1 MYVLKCHAK
10 DCRELCLSIC
20 EDVLKTGI
28 RRNMKVFSVI
38 LYKLF
43 VGKSISLQKKLIIRY
58 KGCFKERYMRK
69 ILIGLLGYT
78 FVSQQL
84 LAQTDSI
91 ADTRELKAVVVK
103 ATNGIKSRFRV
114 DNAEIIGQGQLI
126 RAACC
131 NLGESFTA
139 NPSVDVS
146 YSDAATGAKQIK
158 LLGLSGTYVQ
168 MLTENVPNLRG
179 AALPYSLGYVPG
191 PWMQSIQVSK
201 GASSVKNGYEST
213 TGQINIEFLKPQGTD
228 GVRANVYQDSEL
240 KTEVNLDGS
249 VHLNERLS
257 TATLLHFE
265 NRQMDHDG
273 NGDGFMDMPKLR
285 QYNLMHRWAYVSPRW
300 ISQLMLRGLHDE
312 RNGGQSRKHSATSMP
327 EPLYT
332 TSVKTNRYEALWK
345 NGFTLNADHNT
356 SVALMLHGSWHD
368 ADNIFG
374 RTEYDVTQK
383 NGYAQL
389 MFETDIT
396 EHHNLSVGASLN
408 HDYYDERFNP
418 LGALARAESTVSKET
433 TPGLYAQYTYKL
445 GEKLTVMPGVRWDH
459 SSRYGGF
466 FTPRLHVKY
475 SPNSIV
481 TLRTSVGK
489 GYRSPHALAENVSLL
504 ASGRE
509 IFVSPDLKQE
519 EAWNTG
525 ASLGFN
531 IPLFGRNLELNAE
544 YYYTDF
550 VNQMIM
556 NFDGASGQ
564 HTLRFEN
571 LDGKSYS
578 HTFQVD
584 ATYALFSGMTA
595 TAAFRLNDVKCTYDG
610 SLRQKP
616 LTSRYKGLLTLSYKT
631 PLELWQFDVTGQLN
645 GGGELYDQ
653 SSYPAYF
660 QLQAQVTRE
669 FHRFSL
675 YVGGENLTNYKIA
688 DPIRH
693 AHHPWS
699 AAFDATQVWG
709 PVTGAMA
716 YVGVRFKLE
725 KL

>member
-1 MYVLKCHAK
+1 
-10 DCRELCLSIC
+10 
-20 EDVLKTGI
+20 
-28 RRNMKVFSVI
+28 
-38 LYKLF
+38 
-43 VGKSISLQKKLIIRY
+43 
-58 KGCFKERYMRK
+58 MRK
-69 ILIGLLGYT
+69 ILISLLGYT
-78 FVSQQL
+78 FVSQQM

-312 RNGGQSRKHSATSMP
+312 RNGGQSRKHAAADSS

-332 TSVKTNRYEALWK
+332 TSVKTNRYEAQWK

-368 ADNIFG
+368 ADNMFG

-418 LGALARAESTVSKET
+418 LGTLARAESTVSKET

-459 SSRYGGF
+459 SSRYGSF
-466 FTPRLHVKY
+466 VTPRLHVKY

-669 FHRFSL
+669 FNRFSL
-675 YVGGENLTNYKIA
+675 YVGGENLTNYKID

-693 AHHPWS
+693 AHHPWGT
-699 AAFDATQVWG
+699 AFDATQVWG

>member
-1 MYVLKCHAK
+1 
-10 DCRELCLSIC
+10 
-20 EDVLKTGI
+20 
-28 RRNMKVFSVI
+28 MK
-38 LYKLF
+38 
-43 VGKSISLQKKLIIRY
+43 R
-58 KGCFKERYMRK
+58 

-78 FVSQQL
+78 FAAQHMV
-84 LAQTDSI
+84 AQTDSI
-91 ADTRELKAVVVK
+91 ANTQELKDVVVK
-103 ATNGIKSRFRV
+103 ATNGIKSKYRI
-114 DNAEIIGQGQLI
+114 DNTDIIGQGQLI

-131 NLGESFTA
+131 NLGESFTT

-146 YSDAATGAKQIK
+146 YSDATTGAKQIK

-168 MLTENVPNLRG
+168 MLTENIPNLRG

-249 VHLNERLS
+249 IHLTDRLS

-273 NGDGFMDMPKLR
+273 NADGFMDMPKLR
-285 QYNLMHRWAYVSPRW
+285 QYNLMHRWAYVSQGW

-312 RNGGQSRKHSATSMP
+312 HEGGQSLKHANMSAA
-327 EPLYT
+327 EPRYA
-332 TSVKTNRYEALWK
+332 TSVKTNRYELQWK

-356 SVALMLHGSWHD
+356 SIALMLHGSWHD
-368 ADNIFG
+368 ADNVFG
-374 RTEYDVTQK
+374 QTQYDVTQK

-389 MFETDIT
+389 MFETDI
-396 EHHNLSVGASLN
+396 NNSNNISVGASLN
-408 HDYYDERFNP
+408 HDYYNEHFNP
-418 LGALARAESTVSKET
+418 LGTLLQAERNVTKET
-433 TPGLYAQYTYKL
+433 TPGLYAQYTYKW
-445 GEKLTVMPGVRWDH
+445 GDKLTVMPGVRWDH
-459 SSRYGGF
+459 SNVYGSF
-466 FTPRLHVKY
+466 FTPRLHIKY
-475 SPNSIV
+475 SPSKVI
-481 TLRTSVGK
+481 TLRTSIGK

-504 ASGRE
+504 ASGRQ
-509 IFVSPDLKQE
+509 IMIASDLKQE
-519 EAWNTG
+519 EAWNMG
-525 ASLGFN
+525 ASLGMN
-531 IPLFGRNLELNAE
+531 IPLWGKMLELNAE
-544 YYYTDF
+544 YYYTHF
-550 VNQMIM
+550 VHQMVI
-556 NFDGASGQ
+556 NFDGAKGA
-564 HTLRFEN
+564 HTLSVEN

-578 HTFQVD
+578 HTLQVD
-584 ATYALFSGMTA
+584 ATYPVLRGMTA

-610 SLRQKP
+610 VLRQKP

-653 SSYPAYF
+653 SHYPAYF

-669 FHRFSL
+669 FHHFSVYL
-675 YVGGENLTNYKIA
+675 GGENLTNYKIA
-688 DPIRH
+688 NPIVN
-693 AHHPWS
+693 AHQPWS

-716 YVGVRFKLE
+716 YIGVRFKFE

>member
-1 MYVLKCHAK
+1 M
-10 DCRELCLSIC
+10 
-20 EDVLKTGI
+20 
-28 RRNMKVFSVI
+28 
-38 LYKLF
+38 
-43 VGKSISLQKKLIIRY
+43 
-58 KGCFKERYMRK
+58 
-69 ILIGLLGYT
+69 
-78 FVSQQL
+78 
-84 LAQTDSI
+84 
-91 ADTRELKAVVVK
+91 
-103 ATNGIKSRFRV
+103 
-114 DNAEIIGQGQLI
+114 
-126 RAACC
+126 
-131 NLGESFTA
+131 
-139 NPSVDVS
+139 
-146 YSDAATGAKQIK
+146 
-158 LLGLSGTYVQ
+158 
-168 MLTENVPNLRG
+168 
-179 AALPYSLGYVPG
+179 
-191 PWMQSIQVSK
+191 
-201 GASSVKNGYEST
+201 
-213 TGQINIEFLKPQGTD
+213 
-228 GVRANVYQDSEL
+228 
-240 KTEVNLDGS
+240 
-249 VHLNERLS
+249 
-257 TATLLHFE
+257 
-265 NRQMDHDG
+265 
-273 NGDGFMDMPKLR
+273 
-285 QYNLMHRWAYVSPRW
+285 
-300 ISQLMLRGLHDE
+300 
-312 RNGGQSRKHSATSMP
+312 
-327 EPLYT
+327 
-332 TSVKTNRYEALWK
+332 
-345 NGFTLNADHNT
+345 
-356 SVALMLHGSWHD
+356 
-368 ADNIFG
+368 
-374 RTEYDVTQK
+374 
-383 NGYAQL
+383 
-389 MFETDIT
+389 
-396 EHHNLSVGASLN
+396 
-408 HDYYDERFNP
+408 
-418 LGALARAESTVSKET
+418 
-433 TPGLYAQYTYKL
+433 
-445 GEKLTVMPGVRWDH
+445 VMPGVRWDH

-675 YVGGENLTNYKIA
+675 YVGGENLTNYKID

>member
-1 MYVLKCHAK
+1 M
-10 DCRELCLSIC
+10 R
-20 EDVLKTGI
+20 
-28 RRNMKVFSVI
+28 FWI
-38 LYKLF
+38 LYTY
-43 VGKSISLQKKLIIRY
+43 LIEI
-58 KGCFKERYMRK
+58 YMRNTY
-69 ILIGLLGYT
+69 LGLLG
-78 FVSQQL
+78 FLFASQQTV
-84 LAQTDSI
+84 AQTDSV

-146 YSDAATGAKQIK
+146 YSDAATGARQIK

-228 GVRANVYQDSEL
+228 GIRANVYQDSEL

-257 TATLLHFE
+257 TATLIHFE

-285 QYNLMHRWAYVSPRW
+285 QYNLMHRWAYVSPHW

-312 RNGGQSRKHSATSMP
+312 RNGGQSRKHSAASSS

-332 TSVKTNRYEALWK
+332 TAVKTNRYEALWK

-368 ADNIFG
+368 ADNMFG

-418 LGALARAESTVSKET
+418 LGTLARAESTVSKET
-433 TPGLYAQYTYKL
+433 TPGVYAQYTYKL

-675 YVGGENLTNYKIA
+675 YLGGENLTNYKID

>member
-1 MYVLKCHAK
+1 
-10 DCRELCLSIC
+10 
-20 EDVLKTGI
+20 
-28 RRNMKVFSVI
+28 
-38 LYKLF
+38 
-43 VGKSISLQKKLIIRY
+43 
-58 KGCFKERYMRK
+58 MRK

-78 FVSQQL
+78 FVSQQM

-312 RNGGQSRKHSATSMP
+312 RNGGQSRKHSASSS

-332 TSVKTNRYEALWK
+332 TAVKTNRYEALWK

-368 ADNIFG
+368 ADNMFG
-374 RTEYDVTQK
+374 CTEYDVTQK

-418 LGALARAESTVSKET
+418 LGTLARAESTVSKET

-466 FTPRLHVKY
+466 VTPRLHVKY
-475 SPNSIV
+475 SPNSIF

-489 GYRSPHALAENVSLL
+489 GYRSPHALAENVTLL

-509 IFVSPDLKQE
+509 VIVDPNLKQE

-669 FHRFSL
+669 FNRFSL
-675 YVGGENLTNYKIA
+675 YVGGENLTNYKID

-699 AAFDATQVWG
+699 TAFDATQVWG